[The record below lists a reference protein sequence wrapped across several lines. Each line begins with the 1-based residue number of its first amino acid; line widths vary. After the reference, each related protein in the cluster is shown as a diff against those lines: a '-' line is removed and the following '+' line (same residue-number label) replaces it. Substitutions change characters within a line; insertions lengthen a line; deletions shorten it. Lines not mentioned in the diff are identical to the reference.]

1 MRTCCINVHNS
12 YVRTY
17 VCKHPAYFC
26 SLRSTVAGFSSTSP
40 SCCSQANDTFAG
52 DHLMESF
59 QRLAMILAN
68 TSSGIESYQRG
79 TFGEAFTD
87 TLAVFETESCLPS
100 LPSVSVIVSVDSPI
114 FLISLIISCKVMLFL
129 ASLFS
134 LHLFILQNCRLCPI

>member
-1 MRTCCINVHNS
+1 ML
-12 YVRTY
+12 YVLVASMGIIHMYSTY
-17 VCKHPAYFC
+17 ICKHPAYFC

-52 DHLMESF
+52 DHLLESF

-68 TSSGIESYQRG
+68 TSSGIESYRRG

-87 TLAVFETESCLPS
+87 TLCLKLNPS
-100 LPSVSVIVSVDSPI
+100 SLSSVSVSVHAPI
-114 FLISLIISCKVMLFL
+114 FLISLIISCKVMLFI

-134 LHLFILQNCRLCPI
+134 LHLFIFQNCRLCPI